1 MRHKQNCAIMLF
13 MPKRVE
19 LSHAEIRAIYG
30 QGEEAVVTL
39 VERLL
44 AQISDLTERV
54 QKLEDQI
61 AKNSGNSGK
70 PPSSD
75 GLKKPQ
81 PKSLR
86 QASGKASG
94 GQPGHAGE
102 TLKMVSEPEYVEIH
116 AVESCPHCQMDLS
129 EIETASYRV
138 RQVFDLPPVT
148 IEVTEHRAEIKA
160 CPVCCKPVKAS
171 FPAGVTQ
178 PTQYGPRLCA
188 QAVYLHHYHFVPLER
203 TSEIFADFYGH
214 SPSEGT
220 IVNVAERLGK
230 QVHPAVEAIKRQLTT
245 QASVVHLDETG
256 MRVEG
261 RLQWVHSAS
270 SASLTYYDVHPKRG
284 HAAMDDIGIL
294 PNLVGVAV
302 HDDWQPYWRYTD
314 CAHSLCN
321 AHHLRRLRFLVECYD
336 QGWAEEM
343 SQLLC
348 EMKTAIDQTRQT
360 ALPLASAQL
369 ALFEK
374 CYDEIVASGFDQN
387 PMLPPEP
394 DAPKKRGRPKRTPPQ
409 NFLLHLQQ
417 RKVETLAFLYD
428 PNIPFDNNQAERD
441 IRMIKVKQKVS
452 GTFRSQDG
460 ARRFCTIRSY
470 ISTVRKNGH
479 RVLDALVDAL
489 DGHPIMPP
497 NHAAS
502 DSYG

>member
-1 MRHKQNCAIMLF
+1 MRPKQNCAIMLL
-13 MPKRVE
+13 MPKRVV
-19 LSHAEIRAIYG
+19 LSQAEIRAIYA

-39 VERLL
+39 VEKLL
-44 AQISDLTERV
+44 AQINDLTERV
-54 QKLEDQI
+54 QKLEDQ
-61 AKNSGNSGK
+61 AGKNSSNSGK

-81 PKSLR
+81 TKSLR

-94 GQPGHAGE
+94 GQPGHVGE
-102 TLKMVSEPEYVEIH
+102 TLKMVSEPDYVEVH

-129 EIETASYRV
+129 EIESARYRV

-160 CPVCCKPVKAS
+160 CPVCCKPVEAS
-171 FPAGVTQ
+171 FPAAVTQ
-178 PTQYGPRLCA
+178 PVQYGPRLCA

-245 QASVVHLDETG
+245 QAPVVHLDETG

-261 RLQWVHSAS
+261 RLHWVHSAS
-270 SASLTYYDVHPKRG
+270 SASLTHYAVHPKRG
-284 HAAMDDIGIL
+284 HLAMDAIGIL

-314 CAHSLCN
+314 CAHTLCN
-321 AHHLRRLRFLVECYD
+321 AHHLRRLRFLVERYE

-348 EMKTAIDQTRQT
+348 EMKTAIDQTRQI

-369 ALFEK
+369 ALFDK
-374 CYDEIVASGFDQN
+374 RYDEIVASGFDQN
-387 PMLPPEP
+387 PMPPPEP
-394 DAPKKRGRPKRTPPQ
+394 DAPKKRGRPKRTPSQ
-409 NFLLHLQQ
+409 NFLHHLQQ
-417 RKVETLAFLYD
+417 HKLDTLAFLYD

-441 IRMIKVKQKVS
+441 IRMIKVKQKIS

-460 ARRFCTIRSY
+460 ARLFCAIRSY
-470 ISTVRKNGH
+470 ISTARKNGH

-502 DSYG
+502 VSNG